1 MLQSPAF
8 GLWLLSCLL
17 TPCARGSPDSDWLQW
32 GGEGSS
38 SKPMALRDQGS
49 ATLPH
54 AHTALAWGPSPPPHT
69 CVHWFRSIPGSCC
82 VARYRGHLVGEKNGC
97 LNKSNRQSTTS
108 PVLDPCYCSA
118 SKQHVTLTKLAHCL
132 FQRQPTDQPDKI
144 ALQP

>member
-38 SKPMALRDQGS
+38 SKPMALQDQGS
-49 ATLPH
+49 AALPH

-69 CVHWFRSIPGSCC
+69 CVHSQILVQINTWLLLCGQIQGSSSWREKWMSKQKQQAEHHQPCSRSLLLLSIQA
-82 VARYRGHLVGEKNGC
+82 ARYTHQTGTLLVSETA
-97 LNKSNRQSTTS
+97 NR
-108 PVLDPCYCSA
+108 
-118 SKQHVTLTKLAHCL
+118 
-132 FQRQPTDQPDKI
+132 PTR
-144 ALQP
+144 